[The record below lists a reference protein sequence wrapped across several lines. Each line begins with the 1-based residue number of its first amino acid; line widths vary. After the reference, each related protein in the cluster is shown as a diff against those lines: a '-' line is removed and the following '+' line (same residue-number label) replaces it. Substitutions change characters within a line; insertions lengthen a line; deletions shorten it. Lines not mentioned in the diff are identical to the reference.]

1 MSWSGSGEGTV
12 VFVRLLLLL
21 GNRVAPKKMKN
32 AARRRLLV
40 APIAR
45 FRNASRKPNW
55 HDTEMST
62 CKPCASRRDH
72 QNDEREVVPRIP
84 RPEAE

>member
-1 MSWSGSGEGTV
+1 M
-12 VFVRLLLLL
+12 LLLLL

-32 AARRRLLV
+32 AARKRLLV
-40 APIAR
+40 DPIAR

-62 CKPCASRRDH
+62 HESLYKPKRSPKRR
-72 QNDEREVVPRIP
+72 
-84 RPEAE
+84 A